1 MWLNG
6 LELDHLEGLNIT
18 MWLKGLDMDQLE
30 GLRKGFEGFDKEG
43 SGTIG

>member
-1 MWLNG
+1 
-6 LELDHLEGLNIT
+6 